1 MTNETMKAW
10 RLREFGLGNL
20 RLEQTRRPV
29 PAATDVLVRVRAV
42 SLNYR
47 DKLVVEGALLPER
60 PEMPFIPV
68 SDFCGE
74 IAEIGRDV
82 TRFAPGDGVMGNFW
96 TEWIDGPPPRS
107 MLNHGLSLGGPLPGA
122 LAEYIAVPESVA
134 VAAPANLTAAE
145 ASTLPI
151 AALTAW
157 CALAETGNIREDQTV
172 LVQGTGGVALAG
184 LQIATALGAR
194 VIATSR
200 SGKKLAQVSKLGAWA
215 GIDTSAEPNWPKKVM
230 ELTDGA
236 GVDHILELIG
246 GDNLSRSLEAVAP
259 QGQISLIGF
268 LNGMDAHISAVPFM
282 LRRVKLQGVS
292 VGHRRA
298 LERLVQFIQEKDIH
312 PFIDKDYA
320 FESAH
325 EAFAHLDRGPFGK
338 IVVRIDG

>member
-1 MTNETMKAW
+1 MRSGTMNAW
-10 RLREFGLGNL
+10 RLGEFGVGNL
-20 RLEQTRRPV
+20 KLEQTQRPV
-29 PAATDVLVRVRAV
+29 PAATDILVRVKAV

-60 PEMPFIPV
+60 PEMPFVPV
-68 SDFCGE
+68 SDFSGE
-74 IAEIGRDV
+74 IAEIGCNV
-82 TRFAPGDGVMGNFW
+82 TRFAPGDRVMGNFW

-122 LAEYIAVPESVA
+122 LAEYIVVPEAVA
-134 VAAPANLTAAE
+134 VAAPSNLTDAE

-157 CALAETGNIREDQTV
+157 FALTETGTVADGQTI

-194 VIATSR
+194 VIVTSR
-200 SGKKLAQVSKLGAWA
+200 SATKLDRTSKLGIWA
-215 GIDTSAEPNWPKKVM
+215 GVDTSADPDWPKKVM
-230 ELTDGA
+230 ELTNGV

-246 GDNLSRSLEAVAP
+246 GKNLSRSLEAVAP

-268 LNGMDAHISAVPFM
+268 LGGMDAHISAVPFM
-282 LRRVKLQGVS
+282 LRRAKLQGVS

-298 LERLVQFIQEKDIH
+298 LERLARFVQEQDIH
-312 PFIDKDYA
+312 PVIDQEYA
-320 FESAH
+320 FEAAH
-325 EAFAHLDRGPFGK
+325 DAFAHLDRGPFGK
-338 IVVRIDG
+338 IVVRIDD